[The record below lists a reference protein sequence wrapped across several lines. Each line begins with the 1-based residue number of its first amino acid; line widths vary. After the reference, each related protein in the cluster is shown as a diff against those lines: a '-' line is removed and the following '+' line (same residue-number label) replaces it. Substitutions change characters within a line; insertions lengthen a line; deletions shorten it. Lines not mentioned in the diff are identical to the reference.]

1 MDGRHGASLACVLG
15 ALLGVACSAP
25 AQREPGGLFWAG
37 AADGGPWLIYLRPGS
52 DSSAVYLPPNLLAV
66 CGLRVLG
73 GGEVS
78 FRTASEEDGTDYRF
92 VGHWSAAGLTGRM
105 TRIPRHP
112 GMKVDTQ
119 PLELWRIA
127 AALSSDTQSISGD
140 YAETGTGERG
150 GDFAG
155 AELVLVDTPDGLVG
169 VLVDD
174 DGGPADTRA
183 VTGDRDG
190 DVLRLALQSPTRLE
204 IDTARIRG
212 DTLHLHG
219 GRLRLVKRLTLPALL
234 HGPNR
239 KECDEGLR

>member
-1 MDGRHGASLACVLG
+1 MDGNHGASLACVLG

-25 AQREPGGLFWAG
+25 SQRETGGLFWAG
-37 AADGGPWLIYLRPGS
+37 VADGGPWLIDLRPGS
-52 DSSAVYLPPNLLAV
+52 DSSTAYQPPNVLAV
-66 CGLRVLG
+66 CDLRVLG

-78 FRTASEEDGTDYRF
+78 FRTASREDGTAFRF
-92 VGHWSAAGLTGRM
+92 VGHWSGSGLTGSMRQVR
-105 TRIPRHP
+105 TQP
-112 GMKVDTQ
+112 GMMVDTL
-119 PLELWRIA
+119 PLDLRRIA

-169 VLVDD
+169 ILVDD
-174 DGGPADTRA
+174 DGGPADIRA

-212 DTLHLHG
+212 DSLFLQG

-234 HGPNR
+234 HGPDR